1 MDFFVFEIKRR
12 KSAIRAQFH
21 IIYQKHVKPFKFVN
35 PKTRPLFKLYAPFER
50 LCRKILQV
58 YWYYVP
64 CFISFERETDVDI
77 WVNCLFMQIFHTVMT
92 SWLSDTKSSLFVN
105 KKDKVWINRDK
116 MKNLYFLF
124 AKRLLLI
131 TSWLLM

>member
-50 LCRKILQV
+50 LCRKIFK
-58 YWYYVP
+58 
-64 CFISFERETDVDI
+64 FIDI
-77 WVNCLFMQIFHTVMT
+77 MYPV
-92 SWLSDTKSSLFVN
+92 LSALKEKRMLIYELIVCSCKSST
-105 KKDKVWINRDK
+105 R
-116 MKNLYFLF
+116 
-124 AKRLLLI
+124 
-131 TSWLLM
+131 

>member
-35 PKTRPLFKLYAPFER
+35 LKTRPLFKLYAPFER

-116 MKNLYFLF
+116 MKIYIFCLQS
-124 AKRLLLI
+124 AC
-131 TSWLLM
+131 S